1 MAEAILRWCRK
12 LLCLFFEKKS
22 QSFYG
27 RVAHKIFVV
36 IRVFFIILLSPSMYF
51 AANHLSTA
59 AIVLL

>member
-1 MAEAILRWCRK
+1 MSISGMAEAILRWCRK

-36 IRVFFIILLSPSMYF
+36 
-51 AANHLSTA
+51 
-59 AIVLL
+59 